1 VHALRCGALDK
12 QFHLR
17 SGLGAQQSPA
27 NGLPGISLQSK
38 GINKTKG
45 RSQQARLD
53 NNLGDLSQKWKRIP
67 LAVIAVLFFL
77 ILKVV
82 DPDAMLIVIIFTAMF
97 VAMWIFVPRERPVRP
112 RRAEAT
118 EPTARRTVPAPKA
131 LERLTDE
138 AKKRKAR
145 SKRPLFEEEKRHE
158 PFVDAV
164 EKSTR
169 HPAAQPQVRRKA
181 QSKARKKKKKR

>member
-1 VHALRCGALDK
+1 METQKFTTALVYI
-12 QFHLR
+12 
-17 SGLGAQQSPA
+17 
-27 NGLPGISLQSK
+27 GIVA
-38 GINKTKG
+38 G
-45 RSQQARLD
+45 
-53 NNLGDLSQKWKRIP
+53 IP
-67 LAVIAVLFFL
+67 LTVIAVLFFL

-82 DPDAMLIVIIFTAMF
+82 DPDAMLIVIIFTVMF

-118 EPTARRTVPAPKA
+118 EPTARRTVPAPRA
-131 LERLTDE
+131 LERLTGE